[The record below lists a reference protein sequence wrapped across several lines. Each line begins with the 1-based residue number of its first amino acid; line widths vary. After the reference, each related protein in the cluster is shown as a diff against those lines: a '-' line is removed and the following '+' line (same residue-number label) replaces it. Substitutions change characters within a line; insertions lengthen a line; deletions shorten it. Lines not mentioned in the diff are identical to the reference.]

1 MPTGNLDIRQVG
13 HTVQL
18 GGAVWRSADKTYLV
32 MFPEEEPVGPVEVLH
47 LNQEEWQQFLRQ
59 SDLLETEV
67 LAKAADGTVTKAII
81 RKSQRTIS
89 QNTSWQVFRRDGF
102 RCRYCGSE
110 TKPLTV
116 DHLVLWEEGGP
127 STEANLASAC
137 RDCNKA
143 RGNTAYEA
151 WLQTPYYKRVSAGLT
166 PAVIQLNLEV
176 VAMLPSIPRMVHK
189 PSHR

>member
-1 MPTGNLDIRQVG
+1 
-13 HTVQL
+13 
-18 GGAVWRSADKTYLV
+18 
-32 MFPEEEPVGPVEVLH
+32 MFPEEAPVGEVEILH
-47 LNQEEWQQFLRQ
+47 LTAADWQDFLRQ

-67 LAKAADGTVTKAII
+67 LAQAKDGPVTKAII

-110 TKPLTV
+110 NKPLTV

-143 RGNTAYEA
+143 RGNMPYDT
-151 WLQTPYYKRVSAGLT
+151 WLQSPYYRRASAGLS
-166 PAVIQLNLEV
+166 PEVQRLNQG
-176 VAMLPSIPRMVHK
+176 VATTLPSIPRMVHK